1 MPTRSSST
9 SGTSCRC
16 GRTIAITAALHRALV
31 RPDVERFTAA
41 FFLNPPYSADY
52 APLPSVIDC
61 RASGALSGDQLGRVP
76 VSSYGGRLRE
86 RGRVRPDQSVSA
98 LSEASMA
105 FIDILPTS
113 SISDEVRA
121 MYARQEAHWGFVPNY
136 AKVFCHRPEIMGL
149 WAQLQVGI
157 KRHMTK
163 RRFEL
168 ITFVSATALRSTLCS
183 LAHGRALMEFIPEED
198 VLAHCARR
206 SAARS
211 ISAAE
216 AGDGG
221 VRSQGCD

>member
-1 MPTRSSST
+1 
-9 SGTSCRC
+9 
-16 GRTIAITAALHRALV
+16 
-31 RPDVERFTAA
+31 
-41 FFLNPPYSADY
+41 
-52 APLPSVIDC
+52 
-61 RASGALSGDQLGRVP
+61 
-76 VSSYGGRLRE
+76 
-86 RGRVRPDQSVSA
+86 
-98 LSEASMA
+98 MA

-168 ITFVSATALRSTLCS
+168 ITFVAATALRSTLCS

-198 VLAHCARR
+198 VLAIARGEAP
-206 SAARS
+206 SS

-216 AGDGG
+216 AAMVAFARKVAFDASSVSASDVAELKRHGFTDGEVFDISAAAAARAFWTKLVESLG
-221 VRSQGCD
+221 VEPEPPFRAMSSTFRNALAVGRPLDFAG

>member
-1 MPTRSSST
+1 
-9 SGTSCRC
+9 
-16 GRTIAITAALHRALV
+16 
-31 RPDVERFTAA
+31 
-41 FFLNPPYSADY
+41 
-52 APLPSVIDC
+52 
-61 RASGALSGDQLGRVP
+61 
-76 VSSYGGRLRE
+76 
-86 RGRVRPDQSVSA
+86 
-98 LSEASMA
+98 MA

-113 SISDEVRA
+113 GISDEVRA

-168 ITFVSATALRSTLCS
+168 ITFVAATALRSTLCS

-198 VLAHCARR
+198 VLAIARGEAP
-206 SAARS
+206 SS

-216 AGDGG
+216 AAMVAFARKVAFDASSVNASDVAELKRHGFTDGEVFDISAAAAARAFWTKLVESLG
-221 VRSQGCD
+221 VEPEPPFRAMSSTFTNALAVGRPLDFAG